1 MPEHIEA
8 SKSWVKD
15 TSPVVESY
23 IGFIETYVDPY
34 GSRAELEGQ
43 WFVSA
48 CLDLSY
54 FIQAS
59 QQL

>member
-34 GSRAELEGQ
+34 GSRAEWEG
-43 WFVSA
+43 
-48 CLDLSY
+48 
-54 FIQAS
+54 
-59 QQL
+59 